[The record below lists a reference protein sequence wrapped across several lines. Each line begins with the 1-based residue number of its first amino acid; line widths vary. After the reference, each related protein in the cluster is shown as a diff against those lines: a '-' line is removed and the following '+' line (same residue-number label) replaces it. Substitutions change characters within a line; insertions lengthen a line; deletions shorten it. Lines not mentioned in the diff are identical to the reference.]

1 MLPHK
6 WLGEIIRRQSRGHV
20 SISRRLLTKCAQIGY
35 TISWFAIVAQLD
47 RAMVF

>member
-1 MLPHK
+1 MMPHK
-6 WLGEIIRRQSRGHV
+6 WLAQIFRGKSRRHV
-20 SISRRLLTKCAQIGY
+20 NISGRLLTKRAQIGY

>member
-1 MLPHK
+1 MNAHKPNPELNHSELPEHAY
-6 WLGEIIRRQSRGHV
+6 
-20 SISRRLLTKCAQIGY
+20 ISRRLLTKATRIRY